1 MRKTPDD
8 RRQRQDEA
16 LYSRALESIDL
27 NRSTF
32 CSTLHRF
39 IWQRP
44 PLFELSQQEECN
56 TTAERAMGTSLCASL
71 QAMSLHQVSDSAG
84 VQTQVVVAVPACK
97 RLCCSR
103 AGPPSEALNLCC
115 QKLHLQ
121 YDLQKMHF
129 QRGPTASA
137 ATTAPSSVLLLLLAP
152 DAGIISG
159 WLSQRCSCRH

>member
-1 MRKTPDD
+1 LWPESLGVAASLGVCAWQSGGHSERHYGGMQTRFRVTSVAQDTDD

-84 VQTQVVVAVPACK
+84 NHTHCCGCTCLQTPVWLAC
-97 RLCCSR
+97 RPTLRSSQ
-103 AGPPSEALNLCC
+103 PLLSEAAL
-115 QKLHLQ
+115 
-121 YDLQKMHF
+121 
-129 QRGPTASA
+129 P
-137 ATTAPSSVLLLLLAP
+137 V
-152 DAGIISG
+152 
-159 WLSQRCSCRH
+159 